1 MFVKSSISIYGRKFC
16 VYNVHNL
23 IHLPNDCIQHG
34 TLDNFSAFKF
44 ENFLHSI
51 KRKLHSSR
59 LPLEQFSNRL
69 VEEHTFQ
76 NIFNKNKSESVNVL
90 KTEIY
95 YCNDLPISCKSY
107 KSYYVNNFCFSIYLM
122 CAFYFQIFSVS
133 CYAS

>member
-34 TLDNFSAFKF
+34 TLDNF
-44 ENFLHSI
+44 LHSI
-51 KRKLHSSR
+51 KRKL

-69 VEEHTFQ
+69 VEERTFQ

-107 KSYYVNNFCFSIYLM
+107 KSYYVNNFCFSICLM